1 MSILIGDLSLRYGLM
16 LAPMAGYTDYAMRRI
31 CRECGA
37 EYLVSEMV
45 SAKALVY
52 QDRKSIPL
60 ARIRPEELP
69 AAVQLFGAEPE
80 VLAEAARLLEA
91 GVAGGA
97 KPSAIDLNFGC
108 PVRKITANGEGSAL
122 MKSPKLIEQIVSRVS
137 KAVKIPV
144 TAKLR
149 IGWDEASRNVVECA
163 LRAEA
168 GGATAV
174 CIHGR
179 TRTQQYSGEADLEA
193 IAEVVRALTIPVIG
207 NGDVRDG
214 ASAMRMLR
222 ETGCAALMI
231 GRGAVGNP
239 FVFREI
245 AAAIDGRPYVAP
257 TLADGLSLGLR
268 QLRYAIEDKG
278 EETAVLET
286 RKSFASYLVGF
297 RGAASWRARIHS
309 ASSYAELEA
318 ISEEILGVA
327 ES

>member
-1 MSILIGDLSLRYGLM
+1 M

-31 CRECGA
+31 CRELGA
-37 EYLVSEMV
+37 EYLISEMV

-52 QDRKSIPL
+52 GDRKSAPL
-60 ARIRPEELP
+60 ARIRADESP
-69 AAVQLFGAEPE
+69 AAVQLFGSEPE
-80 VLAEAARLLEA
+80 VLAEAARLVES
-91 GVAGGA
+91 GIAGGV
-97 KPSAIDLNFGC
+97 PPTAIDLNFGC
-108 PVRKITANGEGSAL
+108 PVRKITGNGEGSAL
-122 MKSPKLIEQIVSRVS
+122 MKTPRQIEAIVRAVANAVS
-137 KAVKIPV
+137 IPV

-149 IGWDEASRNVVECA
+149 IGWDESSRNAVECA
-163 LRAEA
+163 LFAEA
-168 GGATAV
+168 GGAAAV

-179 TRTQQYSGEADLEA
+179 TRTQQYSGEADLAA
-193 IAEVVRALTIPVIG
+193 IAEVVEALCIPVIG

-214 ASAMRMLR
+214 KSALRMLR

-245 AAAIDGRPYVAP
+245 ASAIDGRDFTPP
-257 TLADGLSLGLR
+257 TLAESLAVGLR

-297 RGAASWRARIHS
+297 RGAAALRARIHE
-309 ASSYAELEA
+309 AKTYAELEA
-318 ISEEILGVA
+318 LAREILSA
-327 ES
+327 SEL

>member
-1 MSILIGDLSLRYGLM
+1 MTIGGAELHYGLM

-31 CRECGA
+31 CRELGA
-37 EYLVSEMV
+37 EYLVTEMV

-52 QDRKSIPL
+52 GDRKSAPL
-60 ARIRPEELP
+60 ARIRADESP
-69 AAVQLFGAEPE
+69 AAVQLFGSEPS
-80 VLAEAARLLEA
+80 VLAEAARMVEGGIA
-91 GVAGGA
+91 GGVA
-97 KPSAIDLNFGC
+97 PTAIDLNFGC
-108 PVRKITANGEGSAL
+108 PVRKITGNGEGSAL
-122 MKSPKLIEQIVSRVS
+122 MKTPRQIESIVRAVADAVS
-137 KAVKIPV
+137 IPV

-149 IGWDEASRNVVECA
+149 IGWDEQSKNAVECA

-168 GGATAV
+168 GGAATV

-193 IAEVVRALTIPVIG
+193 IGEVVRALSVPVIG
-207 NGDVRDG
+207 NGDVKDG
-214 ASAMRMLR
+214 KNALRMLR

-245 AAAIDGRPYVAP
+245 AAAIDGRPYLPP
-257 TLADGLSLGLR
+257 TLAESLAVGLR

-286 RKSFASYLVGF
+286 RKSFASYLVGI
-297 RGAASWRARIHS
+297 RGAAALRARIHE
-309 ASSYAELEA
+309 ASTYAELA
-318 ISEEILGVA
+318 CLTEEILRTAG
-327 ES
+327 E